1 MEKHSPGPWVEE
13 NDGIIHASDGTRVGD
28 IYLSEDANLV
38 CAAPELLEALKD
50 LAPPYPPRDA
60 TCHCGICSQS
70 ICGNCARLLHIHAL
84 IAKAEGK

>member
-13 NDGIIHASDGTRVGD
+13 NDGLITDADGNGVGD

-38 CAAPELLEALKD
+38 CAAPELLEALKSLIELGRKD
-50 LAPPYPPRDA
+50 TSNQKYDEYFKDALAA
-60 TCHCGICSQS
+60 
-70 ICGNCARLLHIHAL
+70 